1 MRVAIPH
8 SHSREE
14 VRRRMQERSGEIADL
29 VPGGAAVEVSWPN
42 EDRMDFAVSAMG
54 KTVASHVEIGEHE
67 IAIVIDLPPALAFV
81 EPMVRGAV
89 EAKGRKLLA

>member
-8 SHSREE
+8 SHTREE
-14 VRRRMQERSGEIADL
+14 VRRRMRERSGEIAGL
-29 VPGGAAVEVSWPN
+29 VPGGADVQVTWPN
-42 EDRMDFAVSAMG
+42 EDRMDFSVSAMG
-54 KTVASHVEIGEHE
+54 KTVASHVEIGEGE
-67 IAIVIDLPPALAFV
+67 IAIVIDLPPALSFV

>member
-8 SHSREE
+8 SHPREE
-14 VRRRMQERSGEIADL
+14 VRRRMRERSSEIAGL
-29 VPGGAAVEVSWPN
+29 VPGGADVQVTWAN
-42 EDRMDFAVSAMG
+42 EDRMDFSISAMG
-54 KTVASHVEIGEHE
+54 KTVASRVEIGESE